1 MNGDVSR
8 HTFNPQKHYTTVL
21 MQQGRIPLDADWNEQ
36 QAIHRYQLESA
47 AIDVI
52 GLAGAPRHN
61 PGFQITPQ
69 GNDLLIGKGHYYVD
83 GILCEIDQDLLF
95 TQQPYWP
102 GVTLSTNPG
111 YYLAYLDVWQRHI
124 TAIEDPS
131 IREIGLGGPD
141 TTTRMQTIWQVR
153 LLKITPP
160 SGTPTASS
168 VFPEWDTLL
177 SQNVITATNGGK
189 LVAQTQTATQPR
201 YQRLENQL
209 YRVAIHQGGTRT
221 TARFKWSRNNG
232 TAATPIRSIT
242 SENDAGVNRTVVMVE
257 DIHSL
262 FGSPIDPDLKW
273 VELTNDVLEL
283 HQQHGILAQVHE
295 IKRNQNQIILE
306 HLISSQ
312 ADFSQTSWH
321 PILRRWDQR
330 DDNALDTGLSMTGD
344 WQPLENGI
352 EIKFLD
358 GTYRTGDDWL
368 IPARAAINSETG
380 DIQWD
385 SPQGKLPDGTRHH
398 LVRLA
403 VLHQDAQGK
412 FSSVPD
418 GDCRKFFSAL
428 TAIADEMETL
438 RRQRS
443 SGAYTL
449 LVSPSD
455 DLAQVFASLPDGKD
469 AYICFQVGT
478 YTLNHPI
485 VLKNK
490 GHLKITGGGAG
501 TRLVADTSEAA
512 LIVEKCP
519 SVTVRDLYAESGTAK
534 TAVNSQFVNGT
545 LSFYDCANV
554 IVEAATLK
562 CGNNSERVRSCI
574 TVAPLVEIVEIV
586 VNGQRRKTRVSS
598 GKTSLVR
605 IHGCNLD
612 MGHQQ
617 VGILLVN
624 AARAQVEDNLLQ
636 VTQSLPFKELLQ
648 DQRFR
653 SYLRKFFISNIQLTA
668 PTPTGTRPSGVNASV
683 TVGQYS
689 IRFQTDLSL
698 VKEWSKLLS
707 EVPAN
712 RIKSVR
718 DLKTQIVKLADNLLK
733 GEGIWNGQPRPI
745 FVSLISSIRSQ
756 ADAVAAQGIVIG
768 GRIAEEIRIINN
780 TIQNVL
786 QGIHVGVSH
795 QEATKSP
802 CDSSD
807 SAGVVQITGNSIR
820 VSLPPITLRDRHGI
834 FVGNCKS
841 LLIENNDLTLQRF
854 EKTATLPIE
863 GIRLHGCLG
872 QRIIIR
878 HNQLSSFNK
887 FNNFSIG
894 ITITLLQSFKAPQW
908 VVQDNLIN
916 DTPVA
921 RIKILPESYKRLF
934 RLGELSLADV
944 EQSLVDLKQK
954 LAPAFAPSPNEFW
967 PPIAQPGIDVILFG
981 SNLTV
986 GNPIVRFGS
995 LEAKVVSATD
1005 TRIVATVPDMPA
1017 SPVNLSVTNVM
1028 GTATSRQKLQIPA
1041 PGTLPSF
1048 YSPQFS
1054 PKEGRP
1060 GTAVFLEFPSPPNI
1074 EAIWFNTTSASFIS
1088 QGQDRGTGRYV
1099 YRVQVPAMPPGG
1111 VRISLQTP
1119 HGTVTSTEIFTVL
1132 AKPYYGYGS
1141 GTGIGDGLL

>member
-8 HTFNPQKHYTTVL
+8 HTFNPQKHYTRVL

-47 AIDVI
+47 AINIV

-69 GNDLLIGKGHYYVD
+69 GNNLSIGKGHYYVD
-83 GILCEIDQDLLF
+83 GILCEIDQDILF

-102 GVTLSTNPG
+102 GATLSTNPG

-153 LLKITPP
+153 LLKVTPP

-168 VFPEWDTLL
+168 VFPEWDILL
-177 SQNVITATNGGK
+177 SQDVITAGNGGK
-189 LVAQTQTATQPR
+189 LIAQTQPH

-209 YRVAIHQGGTRT
+209 YQVAIHQGGTRT

-232 TAATPIRSIT
+232 TSATPIRSIT
-242 SENDAGVNRTVVMVE
+242 SEDNAGINRTVVIVE
-257 DIHSL
+257 DIYPL
-262 FGSPIDPDLKW
+262 LDAQIDPNLKW
-273 VELTNDVLEL
+273 VELTNDSLEL
-283 HQQHGILAQVHE
+283 QQQHGILAQVRSIE
-295 IKRNQNQIILE
+295 RGQNRIILE
-306 HLISSQ
+306 HLTSSP
-312 ADFSQTSWH
+312 ADFNQTELH

-330 DDNALDTGLSMTGD
+330 DDNALDMGLSMTGD
-344 WQPLENGI
+344 WQSLENGI

-358 GTYRTGDDWL
+358 GTYRTGDYWL

-380 DIQWD
+380 TIQWD
-385 SPQGKLPDGTRHH
+385 APQGKLPDGTQHH
-398 LVRLA
+398 LIRLA
-403 VLHQDAQGK
+403 VLQQDAQGK
-412 FSSVPD
+412 FLSLPD
-418 GDCRKFFSAL
+418 GDCRRFFSAL

-485 VLKNK
+485 VLKHK
-490 GHLKITGGGAG
+490 GHLKITGGGVG
-501 TRLVADTSEAA
+501 TRLDAKTSEAA
-512 LIVEKCP
+512 LIVEDCP
-519 SVTVRDLYAESGTAK
+519 SVTVSNLYAESGTAL
-534 TAVNSQFVNGT
+534 TAVNAQFVNGT

-554 IVEAATLK
+554 TVEAVTLK

-574 TVAPLVEIVEIV
+574 TVAPLVEIGEVV
-586 VNGQRRKTRVSS
+586 VNGQRKKTRVSS

-612 MGHQQ
+612 IGHQQ

-636 VTQSLPFKELLQ
+636 VTQALPFKELILK

-653 SYLRKFFISNIQLTA
+653 SHLRKFLISNIQFTV
-668 PTPTGTRPSGVNASV
+668 PTPITRRLSGSSAAV
-683 TVGQYS
+683 TIGQHS
-689 IRFQTDLSL
+689 IHFQTDASL
-698 VKEWSKLLS
+698 VNEWSKLLN
-707 EVPAN
+707 EVPVN

-718 DLKTQIVKLADNLLK
+718 DLKSQIVKLADDLLR
-733 GEGIWNGQPRPI
+733 GEGVWSGQPRSS
-745 FVSLISSIRSQ
+745 FVNLISIIRSQ
-756 ADAVAAQGIVIG
+756 AEAVAAQGIVIG
-768 GRIAEEIRIINN
+768 GRKAEEIRIVNN

-807 SAGVVQITGNSIR
+807 SAGVVQIIGNSIR

-854 EKTATLPIE
+854 NKTIKLPVE
-863 GIRLHGCLG
+863 GIRLYGCLG
-872 QRIIIR
+872 KRIIVR
-878 HNQLSSFNK
+878 HNQLSSCNQLE
-887 FNNFSIG
+887 NFSTG
-894 ITITLLQSFKAPQW
+894 IAITLLQSFKTPQW

-921 RIKILPESYKRLF
+921 RIKIVPESYKRLF
-934 RLGELSLADV
+934 KLGELSLADV
-944 EQSLVDLKQK
+944 EQGLVDLKQK
-954 LAPAFAPSPNEFW
+954 LAPAFAAAPNEFW

-1017 SPVNLSVTNVM
+1017 STVNLSVTTLM
-1028 GTATSRQKLQIPA
+1028 GTATSRQKLQIPIPA
-1041 PGTLPSF
+1041 SLPSF
-1048 YSPQFS
+1048 YTTQFS

-1060 GTAVFLEFPSPPNI
+1060 GTPVFLEFQSPPTI
-1074 EAIWFNTTSASFIS
+1074 EVIWFSTTSANIIS
-1088 QGQDRGTGRYV
+1088 HGQDRGTGRYV

-1119 HGTVTSTEIFTVL
+1119 YGTVTSTEIFTVL
-1132 AKPYYGYGS
+1132 AKQYYGYGS